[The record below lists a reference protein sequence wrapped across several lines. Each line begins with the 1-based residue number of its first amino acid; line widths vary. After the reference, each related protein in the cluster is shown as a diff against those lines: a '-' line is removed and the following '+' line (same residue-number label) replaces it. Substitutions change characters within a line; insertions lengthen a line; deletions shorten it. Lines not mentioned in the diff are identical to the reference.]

1 MTSSRK
7 RDDLMQ
13 DVEPESGR
21 DSERFHAEVRGGRPC
36 VSFVQIRGTQP
47 GPSAGLPL
55 RTNIPLGGSEGVR
68 KLGC

>member
-21 DSERFHAEVRGGRPC
+21 DSERFHAEVRGGEAVCFFRLC
-36 VSFVQIRGTQP
+36 R
-47 GPSAGLPL
+47 
-55 RTNIPLGGSEGVR
+55 
-68 KLGC
+68 